1 MHALAERTAP
11 NAELRSRPE
20 PAGRHIVLRVDP
32 SEMRRAHHEM
42 AARLAANGARISL
55 VPGQNEERL
64 PPAVDLVLELER
76 IIYRLH
82 GPRPSDRQ
90 PWDAQTLP
98 RPAVGDRPDLVFDFS
113 GSEAA
118 SEPAPE
124 DARVLRPLFDGAP
137 GQAALLGALTAGR
150 MPIIEIED
158 VDAGVVVA
166 RAAPRAENTATITE
180 GLDCALARLVTLVTA
195 AARRLHPLAPLPH

>member
-1 MHALAERTAP
+1 
-11 NAELRSRPE
+11 
-20 PAGRHIVLRVDP
+20 P
-32 SEMRRAHHEM
+32 S
-42 AARLAANGARISL
+42 
-55 VPGQNEERL
+55 
-64 PPAVDLVLELER
+64 AVDLVLELER

-98 RPAVGDRPDLVFDFS
+98 RPAVDDRPDLVFDFS

-137 GQAALLGALTAGR
+137 GHAALLVALTAGR
-150 MPIIEIED
+150 MPITEIED
-158 VDAGVVVA
+158 VESGVIIA
-166 RAAPRAENTATITE
+166 RAAPRAENTATIAE
-180 GLDCALARLVTLVTA
+180 GFDCALARLATLVTA
-195 AARRLHPLAPLPH
+195 AASGVHPLAPAQRSATRPIRLRDIVAFETKSL